1 MKLYTKDE
9 LKHSRIFFDKKPP
22 IFLTIFI
29 ISITIILVLT
39 IVGAYY
45 VPKNY
50 IVKASGTII
59 TTDNTYITSLG
70 EGTIVN
76 INKPSGSYVEIGE
89 TLVEISSGTEGVQLN
104 TLNQQLQQTNDKINT
119 IDLFQQSLDSNKNL
133 LSNSGIQ
140 QEYYAKVE
148 YYLQILNDEQASK
161 ENTDEKVTELN
172 QEKTTLENEIE
183 ILKETISQLESTS
196 DTSQNEATNDDS
208 IIDDSLNQEVSKLD
222 ESKSELEEKES
233 ELETVTSELEQY
245 TTASISQSAQTKLQL
260 SWEASAAKSTLET
273 NAIEL
278 QGQIDAY
285 SSQDTLLVVTSE
297 TSGYVHY
304 LSPIKEGMALQKGQT
319 IGEISKNEYTSMEVE
334 AYIQASDISKVS
346 LNDPVKVAISGVN
359 TQQYGTIPG
368 TVTNIDKGTITQE
381 TSEGNQIYYR
391 CSITLNESQL
401 VDSKNNT
408 IDILKSMP
416 VEARIVY
423 DSESYLDWIL
433 DMLNFTN

>member
-29 ISITIILVLT
+29 ISITIILILT

-50 IVKASGTII
+50 IVKASGTIT
-59 TTDNTYITSLG
+59 TTDNTYVTSLG
-70 EGTIVN
+70 EGTIIN
-76 INKPSGSYVEIGE
+76 INKPSGSHVEVGE
-89 TLVEISSGTEGVQLN
+89 TLFEVSSGTEGVQLN
-104 TLNQQLQQTNDKINT
+104 ALNQQLQQTNDKINT
-119 IDLFQQSLDSNKNL
+119 INLFQQSLDSNKNL

-148 YYLQILNDEQASK
+148 YYLQTLNDEQATK
-161 ENTDEKVTELN
+161 ENTDNKVAELS
-172 QEKTTLENEIE
+172 QEKTNLETDIKK
-183 ILKETISQLESTS
+183 LKETISQLESTS
-196 DTSQNEATNDDS
+196 DTSQNEVTNDN
-208 IIDDSLNQEVSKLD
+208 IIDDSLNKEVSKLD
-222 ESKSELEEKES
+222 ESKAELEAKES

-245 TTASISQSAQTKLQL
+245 TMSSTSQATQTKLQL

-273 NAIEL
+273 NVIEL

-297 TSGYVHY
+297 TSGYIHY

-319 IGEISKNEYTSMEVE
+319 IGEISKNENTSMEVE
-334 AYIQASDISKVS
+334 AYIPASDISKVNV
-346 LNDPVKVAISGVN
+346 NDPVKVAISGVN
-359 TQQYGTIPG
+359 TQQYGTLPG
-368 TVTNIDKGTITQE
+368 TVTSIDKGTITQE
-381 TSEGNQIYYR
+381 TNEGNQIYYR
-391 CSITLNESQL
+391 CVITLDASQL

-423 DSESYLDWIL
+423 DNESYLDWIL